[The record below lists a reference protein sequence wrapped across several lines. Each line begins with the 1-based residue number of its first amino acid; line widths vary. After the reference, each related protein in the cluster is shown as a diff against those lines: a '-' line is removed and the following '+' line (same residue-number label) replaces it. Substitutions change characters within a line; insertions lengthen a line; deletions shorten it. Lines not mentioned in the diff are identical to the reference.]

1 MIKPAMD
8 DEKDL
13 QRKYIAM
20 ARRYGY
26 PAAFIISPS
35 VRYFDLPGTKDEAA
49 IRRIMSKEGKT
60 RDEAEEIHHGVT
72 RGLKNKGRKVKTDFY
87 LG

>member
-1 MIKPAMD
+1 
-8 DEKDL
+8 
-13 QRKYIAM
+13 M

-72 RGLKNKGRKVKTDFY
+72 RGLKSKRRKVKTDFY